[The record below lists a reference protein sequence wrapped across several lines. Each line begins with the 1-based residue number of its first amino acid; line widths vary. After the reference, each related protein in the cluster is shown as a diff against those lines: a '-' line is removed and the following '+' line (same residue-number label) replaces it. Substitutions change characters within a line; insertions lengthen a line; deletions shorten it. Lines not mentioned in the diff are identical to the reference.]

1 MSVIMEGQKMS
12 NITRHPQDFIRQFGI
27 APFRKFLPDER
38 IKAIA
43 KGIKKVRDRK
53 FSPGSYLWLLVQVQL
68 DNSIESLD
76 ELIKL
81 KWLTL
86 RKELGLAESLPPVT
100 KQALSK
106 RNTQTPVKIV
116 EKVYQDLIN
125 THGSVITTELYKGL
139 YLLEIFDTT
148 TLDLVARLI
157 SKFPGGTNKS
167 RRIMKA
173 QARLHTDFN
182 LLKGIPEAVVITEG
196 RTNEKRKAKRLM
208 RRHKGAVIFI
218 IDLGYWCYE
227 FFNEITQRGSYFV
240 SRLRA
245 DCRPKKIKKLG
256 KGDWLVKLPQK
267 GGGKKANIYRLVCV
281 KIEGIG
287 RCYYLTNL
295 LDSHKFSPEEIALI
309 YRWRWQ
315 IEIFF
320 RDLKHV
326 LRLTRFI
333 SYTPNGIK
341 IQIYIALITYILG
354 KLLINETAE
363 RYKVGRTNFS
373 FPRAIKAIG
382 AWMQHKILLFYNNGM
397 TNEDYEEL
405 LLLIMKYAYLES
417 PITKKD
423 VKQEVQDEAA

>member
-1 MSVIMEGQKMS
+1 MT
-12 NITRHPQDFIRQFGI
+12 NITRSAQDFIRQFGI
-27 APFRKFLPDER
+27 APLRRFLPNEK

-43 KGIKKVRDRK
+43 RGVKKIRDRK
-53 FSPGSYLWLLVQVQL
+53 FSVVSHLWLLTLVQI

-76 ELIKL
+76 DLIKL

-86 RKELGLAESLPPVT
+86 RKELGWQDTPPPVT

-106 RNTQTPVKIV
+106 RNTRTPVKIL
-116 EKVYQDLIN
+116 ERIYKDLVN
-125 THGSVITTELYKGL
+125 SSGSIIRTEFYKGL
-139 YLLEIFDTT
+139 YLLEILDTT

-167 RRIMKA
+167 RKIMKA
-173 QARLHTDFN
+173 QARLHVDFN
-182 LLKGIPEAVVITEG
+182 LIKGFPEAVVITEG

-208 RRHKGAVIFI
+208 RRHKGSVIFI

-227 FFNEITQRGSYFV
+227 FFNEINQRGSYFV

-256 KGDWLVKLPQK
+256 KGDWLVAIPKR
-267 GGGKKANIYRLVCV
+267 GGGKKKNIYRLVSV
-281 KIEGIG
+281 KREGLG
-287 RCYYLTNL
+287 RYYYLTNL
-295 LDSHKFSPEEIALI
+295 LDSKKFPPEEIALI
-309 YRWRWQ
+309 YQWRWQ

-341 IQIYIALITYILG
+341 IQIYVALITYILG
-354 KLLINETAE
+354 KLIINETASS
-363 RYKVGRTNFS
+363 YGVKSNDFS
-373 FPRAIKAIG
+373 FPRAIKALG
-382 AWMQHKILLFYNNGM
+382 AWVQHKILLLYNDGV
-397 TNEDYEEL
+397 TDEDYKEL
-405 LLLIMKYAYLES
+405 LLLIMKFAYIEPLA
-417 PITKKD
+417 TKKEEGIINF
-423 VKQEVQDEAA
+423 V